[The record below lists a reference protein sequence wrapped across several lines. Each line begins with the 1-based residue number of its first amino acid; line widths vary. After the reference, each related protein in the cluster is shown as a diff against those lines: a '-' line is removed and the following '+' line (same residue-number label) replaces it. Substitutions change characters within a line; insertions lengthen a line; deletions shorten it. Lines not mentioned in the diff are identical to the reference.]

1 MVKLVKINSAQIYH
15 IPKTESNKPVAL
27 ALQMINRHISPP
39 QARSLVQIIQ
49 STHNQ

>member
-1 MVKLVKINSAQIYH
+1 MVKLFEIVFAQIYH

-27 ALQMINRHISPP
+27 APQMINRHIFP

-49 STHNQ
+49 LTHNQ